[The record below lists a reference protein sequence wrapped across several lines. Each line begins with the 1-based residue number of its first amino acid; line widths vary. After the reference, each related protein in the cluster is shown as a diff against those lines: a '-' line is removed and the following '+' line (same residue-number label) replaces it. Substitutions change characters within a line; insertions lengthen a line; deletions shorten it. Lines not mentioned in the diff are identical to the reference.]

1 MTHPNET
8 LVRNGY
14 EAFAKGDMQTV
25 NELFSD
31 DIVWHV
37 PGRGQ
42 LAGDY
47 KGKDQVFDFFTKLI
61 NESGGTFQQEVHDV
75 IANDEHTIV
84 MVTWSAERGG
94 NRFQDRNVHVLHVL
108 GEKVTEFWGYAED
121 QYGEDQF
128 WG

>member
-1 MTHPNET
+1 MAHPNET

-25 NELFSD
+25 NDLFAE

-37 PGRGQ
+37 PGRSQ

-47 KGKDQVFDFFTKLI
+47 KGKDQVFEFFTKLI
-61 NESGGTFQQEVHDV
+61 NESGGTFQQEIHDV
-75 IANDEHTIV
+75 IANDEHAIV

-94 NRFQDRNVHVLHVL
+94 NRFQDHNVHVLHVQNA
-108 GEKVTEFWGYAED
+108 KVTEFWGYAED